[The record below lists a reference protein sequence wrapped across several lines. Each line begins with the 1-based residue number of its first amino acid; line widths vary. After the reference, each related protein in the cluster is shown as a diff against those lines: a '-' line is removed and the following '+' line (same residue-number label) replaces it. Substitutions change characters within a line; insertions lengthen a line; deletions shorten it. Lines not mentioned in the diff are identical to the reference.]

1 MTDPRDVTGMFD
13 DISPHY
19 DFLNHLLSMNLD
31 KVWRAKTS
39 KIVAR
44 HLRDNLQA
52 EILDVATG
60 TADLAL
66 SMANDLPSAQL
77 TGIDLSQKM
86 LDLAASKVKARNL
99 QQRIHL
105 FQGDALSLPFP
116 DGHFDAVTV
125 AFGVRNFRDLSQ
137 GVKEMARVLKQG
149 GMMVILEFST
159 PTNRC
164 VKAGYKLY
172 VKHLLPW
179 MGRVVSGHKT
189 AYRYLPESIERFPE
203 PEANMKL
210 LATEGL
216 KEVATERLFGG
227 VATLYHGL
235 K

>member
-99 QQRIHL
+99 EQRIHL

-125 AFGVRNFRDLSQ
+125 AFGVRNFRDFSQ

>member
-60 TADLAL
+60 TGDLAL
-66 SMANDLPSAQL
+66 KMADDLPSAHL

-86 LDLAASKVKARNL
+86 LDLATRKMKARNL
-99 QQRIHL
+99 EQRIHL
-105 FQGDALSLPFP
+105 LQGDALSLPFP
-116 DGHFDAVTV
+116 DGRFDAVTV
-125 AFGVRNFRDLSQ
+125 AFGVRNFGDLSQ
-137 GVKEMARVLKQG
+137 GLKEMTRVLKQG

-210 LATEGL
+210 LAAEGL

-227 VATLYHGL
+227 IATLYHGL

>member
-39 KIVAR
+39 KIVVR

-99 QQRIHL
+99 EQRIHL